1 MNNKIV
7 HVYVTTICGS
17 YNGIQHKM
25 FIKIL
30 RIIYLNRKNY
40 YKQLCQQFYQIE
52 EISNHV

>member
-52 EISNHV
+52 EISNHI